1 MPDSISPTTSPRNT
15 RIANAVFF
23 FISGFS
29 YSAWA
34 SRIPTIKHSMHLSE
48 AQLGGILF
56 ALPVGLMIT
65 MPLTNYLLGR
75 YTSRAIMLL
84 GALSFNLM
92 LCFVGFASVPW
103 QLVVILLG
111 FGSSRNL
118 FNVSTN
124 AQAVSVQ
131 RLYDKSIITTFHGIW
146 SVAGFAGAALGF
158 VMVSF
163 NIAPNWHLP
172 VVGISMM
179 VLSLFAFSNTLRE
192 PVIKRQEKKPVF
204 SLPDKFLIKFSVIAF
219 VSMACENTMY
229 DWSGIYFEKA
239 IHASK
244 QTATAAFVF
253 YMVAMTAGRFLGD
266 RFVGRIGVKKILF
279 YSGLFISAGLLIAVF
294 LPYIVPAIIGFILVG
309 LGVSCI
315 VPLVFSLAG
324 KSTSMSSAR
333 ALASISTISYLG
345 FLIVPPLVGFVA
357 QAAGI
362 RASFGII
369 ALMGGI
375 VIWMVS
381 KIKEDE

>member
-1 MPDSISPTTSPRNT
+1 MPNSILPITSPRNI
-15 RIANAVFF
+15 RIANAIFF

-34 SRIPTIKHSMHLSE
+34 SRIPTIKHNMHLNE

-56 ALPVGLMIT
+56 ALPVGLMVT

-75 YTSRAIMLL
+75 YSSRAIMLL

-103 QLVVILLG
+103 QLVIILLG

-179 VLSLFAFSNTLRE
+179 ALSLFAFSNTLYE
-192 PVIKRQEKKPVF
+192 PVAEQQEKKPVF

-253 YMVAMTAGRFLGD
+253 YMIAMTAGRFLGD
-266 RFVGRIGVKKILF
+266 RFVGRIGIKRILF
-279 YSGLFISAGLLIAVF
+279 YSGLLISTGLLTAVL
-294 LPYIVPAIIGFILVG
+294 LPYIIPAIIGFILVG

-345 FLIVPPLVGFVA
+345 FLIVPPLVGFIAEAV
-357 QAAGI
+357 GI
-362 RASFGII
+362 RVSFGII

-381 KIKEDE
+381 KIKENE

>member
-1 MPDSISPTTSPRNT
+1 MPDSTLPITSPRNI
-15 RIANAVFF
+15 RIANAIFF

-34 SRIPTIKHSMHLSE
+34 SRIPTIKHNMHLNE

-56 ALPVGLMIT
+56 ALPVGLMVT

-75 YTSRAIMLL
+75 YSSRAIMLL

-103 QLVVILLG
+103 QLVIILLG

-179 VLSLFAFSNTLRE
+179 ALSLFAFSNTLYE
-192 PVIKRQEKKPVF
+192 PVAEQQEKKPVF

-253 YMVAMTAGRFLGD
+253 YMIAMTAGRFLGD
-266 RFVGRIGVKKILF
+266 RFVGRIGIKRILF
-279 YSGLFISAGLLIAVF
+279 YSGLLISTGLLTAVL
-294 LPYIVPAIIGFILVG
+294 LPYIIPAIIGFILVG

-345 FLIVPPLVGFVA
+345 FLIVPPLVGFIA
-357 QAAGI
+357 EAAGI
-362 RASFGII
+362 RVSFGII

-381 KIKEDE
+381 KIKENE

>member
-362 RASFGII
+362 RVSFGII

>member
-1 MPDSISPTTSPRNT
+1 MSQTLLKTASPRNI
-15 RIANAVFF
+15 RIANAIFF

-34 SRIPTIKHSMHLSE
+34 SRIPTIKHTMHLNE

-56 ALPVGLMIT
+56 ALPVGLMVT

-75 YTSRAIMLL
+75 YSSRAIMLL
-84 GALSFNLM
+84 GALAFNLM
-92 LCFVGFASVPW
+92 LCFVGFASAPW
-103 QLVVILLG
+103 QLVIILLG

-146 SVAGFAGAALGF
+146 SIAGFAGAALGYI
-158 VMVSF
+158 MVSY
-163 NIAPNWHLP
+163 NVAPNWHLP
-172 VVGISMM
+172 IVGVSMM
-179 VLSLFAFSNTLRE
+179 GLSLFAFSNTLYE
-192 PVIKRQEKKPVF
+192 PVVQQTEKKPVF

-239 IHASK
+239 IHTSK

-253 YMVAMTAGRFLGD
+253 YMIAITAGRFLGD
-266 RFVGRIGVKKILF
+266 KMVSRIGIKRILF
-279 YSGLFISAGLLIAVF
+279 YSGIFISTGLFIAVL
-294 LPYIVPAIIGFILVG
+294 LPYTIPAIIGFIFTG

-324 KSTSMSSAR
+324 KSTTMSSAR

-345 FLIVPPLVGFVA
+345 FLIVPPLVGFIA
-357 QAAGI
+357 EAAGI
-362 RASFGII
+362 RVSFGII
-369 ALMGGI
+369 ALMGSI

>member
-1 MPDSISPTTSPRNT
+1 
-15 RIANAVFF
+15 
-23 FISGFS
+23 
-29 YSAWA
+29 
-34 SRIPTIKHSMHLSE
+34 MHLNE

-56 ALPVGLMIT
+56 ALPVGLMVT

-75 YTSRAIMLL
+75 YSSRAIMLL

-92 LCFVGFASVPW
+92 LCFVGFASVSW
-103 QLVVILLG
+103 QLVIILLG

-172 VVGISMM
+172 AVGVSMM
-179 VLSLFAFSNTLRE
+179 ALSLFAFSNTLYE
-192 PVIKRQEKKPVF
+192 PVVKQQEKKPVF

-266 RFVGRIGVKKILF
+266 KFVGRIGIKRILF
-279 YSGLFISAGLLIAVF
+279 YSGLFISIGLLTAVA
-294 LPYIVPAIIGFILVG
+294 LPYVVPAIIGFILVG

-345 FLIVPPLVGFVA
+345 FLIVPPLVGFIA
-357 QAAGI
+357 EAAGI

-381 KIKEDE
+381 KIKEGE

>member
-1 MPDSISPTTSPRNT
+1 MSDRIIPTTSPRNI

-34 SRIPTIKHSMHLSE
+34 SRIPTIKHNMHLNE

-56 ALPVGLMIT
+56 ALPVGLMVT

-75 YTSRAIMLL
+75 YSSRAIMLL

-92 LCFVGFASVPW
+92 LCFVGFASVSW
-103 QLVVILLG
+103 QLVIILLG

-172 VVGISMM
+172 AVGVSMM
-179 VLSLFAFSNTLRE
+179 ALSLFAFSNTLYE
-192 PVIKRQEKKPVF
+192 PVVKQQEKKPVF

-266 RFVGRIGVKKILF
+266 KFVGRIGIKRILF
-279 YSGLFISAGLLIAVF
+279 YSGLFISIGLLTAVA
-294 LPYIVPAIIGFILVG
+294 LPYVVPAIIGFILVG

-345 FLIVPPLVGFVA
+345 FLIVPPLVGFIA
-357 QAAGI
+357 EAAGI

-381 KIKEDE
+381 KIKEGE